1 MTNINVVGKVPE
13 GTTYV
18 EKSDVPTG
26 MTVEDVEYKPFT
38 EYQDRKGVEFNIEKL
53 AVGETS
59 IQSYLVKVNKGAK
72 GTKISNELTTKYGNV
87 TKKSNELINKVK
99 EANIEI
105 ELYSTTNNEKVT
117 NGYTYG
123 YIANVKNT
131 SNEELKNV
139 KVNVLAGDIFNVKSI
154 SYTNS
159 ENKNVIERTNKYIV
173 IDKIPAGKTQQVVI
187 DTMIDSNAELTNS
200 KMNVTAEQNKE
211 TYYSN
216 QLEFNV
222 KIANIELDMT
232 SNNSNNY
239 VKAGETIEYK
249 IKVKNI
255 GTEI

>member
-1 MTNINVVGKVPE
+1 
-13 GTTYV
+13 
-18 EKSDVPTG
+18 

-123 YIANVKNT
+123 YIANVKIHQM
-131 SNEELKNV
+131 KN
-139 KVNVLAGDIFNVKSI
+139 
-154 SYTNS
+154 
-159 ENKNVIERTNKYIV
+159 
-173 IDKIPAGKTQQVVI
+173 
-187 DTMIDSNAELTNS
+187 
-200 KMNVTAEQNKE
+200 
-211 TYYSN
+211 
-216 QLEFNV
+216 
-222 KIANIELDMT
+222 
-232 SNNSNNY
+232 
-239 VKAGETIEYK
+239 
-249 IKVKNI
+249 
-255 GTEI
+255 